1 MFKENG
7 TVHVRNSSGITDGAA
22 AIIVMSKE
30 AAERLNVTPM
40 AHVTGWAGAGVDPA
54 IMGIGPVP
62 TVRKLFERD

>member
-1 MFKENG
+1 
-7 TVHVRNSSGITDGAA
+7 
-22 AIIVMSKE
+22 MSKE